1 MSEHVRTMFA
11 TIAPKYDVAN
21 TALSF
26 GIHHWWR
33 KELLRRS
40 GLKELVRTRA
50 DIAVL
55 DCATGTGD
63 VAMTFAKLL
72 GKRGT
77 VIGTDFCAEMMTT
90 APEKSRA
97 AGVQVRYEVADAM
110 DLPYHN
116 DMFDCATIAF
126 GIRNVDVPVRAL
138 QEMARVVR
146 SGGRVLVLEFGQ
158 PKGLFGAAYRLY
170 SNTIIPFIG
179 GLLTGNREAYRY
191 LNRTAAAFPSGEAFL
206 MLMHEAGVF
215 SSVEAVPLTFGV
227 AYVYAGVVK

>member
-11 TIAPKYDVAN
+11 SIAPTYDMAN
-21 TALSF
+21 TTLSF

-33 KELLRRS
+33 NELLRHS
-40 GLKELVRTRA
+40 GLKELAQTRT

-63 VAMTFAKLL
+63 VAITFAKFL

-90 APEKSRA
+90 APKKSRT
-97 AGVQVRYEVADAM
+97 AGVHVRYEVADVM
-110 DLPYHN
+110 DLPYNN

-146 SGGRVLVLEFGQ
+146 SGGRVVVLEFGQ
-158 PKGLFGAAYRLY
+158 PKGIFGAVYRLY
-170 SNTIIPFIG
+170 SNTIIPMIG
-179 GLLTGNREAYRY
+179 GLLTGNRGAYSY
-191 LNRTAAAFPSGEAFL
+191 LNRTAAAFPSDEAFL
-206 MLMHEAGVF
+206 RLMHEAAVF

-227 AYVYAGVVK
+227 VYVYVGVVK